1 MNGNRQPILSICIP
15 TYNREKYLKRL
26 VDSIVLQREFFD
38 TNDVEIVISD
48 NASTDSTRDMISEY
62 IKKYWDRIKFF
73 QNNENIW
80 MCWNLYKVP
89 SLWTWKYLW
98 MMWSDEKL
106 APGSIWIVLK
116 WLENNNV
123 KTVIITNSEC
133 ESLCLNF
140 NWLSDFSTYVWQH
153 ESDFLDVEWWFLTFM
168 SFCIMSS
175 EYYVQSVNFLK
186 EFMEEERI
194 LNNCFSFNLVRY
206 AQLYWSNSILYIK
219 NYIIAPSSGAEASWT
234 INRKIINNLLSVTR
248 YIENNYF
255 ISKSAKKVFTKVKK
269 IRIVAYL
276 VLPLKNLCKLFHLEN
291 IYGRLSLLYKSVL
304 SKR

>member
-1 MNGNRQPILSICIP
+1 MKENKKPLLSICIP

-26 VDSIVLQREFFD
+26 LDSIVTQNEFKN
-38 TNDVEIVISD
+38 TKDVEIVISD
-48 NASTDSTRDMISEY
+48 NASTDWTKKMVANY
-62 IKKYWDRIKFF
+62 IKVFWDKIKFF
-73 QNNENIW
+73 QNKENIW
-80 MCWNLYKVP
+80 LCWNLYRVP
-89 SLWTWKYLW
+89 SLWLWKYLW

-106 APGSIWIVLK
+106 APGSIWIILK

-133 ESLCLNF
+133 ESLYLNF
-140 NWLSDFSTYVWQH
+140 NWFSDFSTYVWQH

-175 EYYVQSVNFLK
+175 EYYLQSVNFLK
-186 EFMEEERI
+186 EHMDENRI

-206 AQLYWSNSILYIK
+206 AQLYWNNSILYIK

-234 INRKIINNLLSVTR
+234 INRKIIENLLSVTR

-255 ISKSAKKVFTKVKK
+255 VSKSAKKVFKKVKK
-269 IRIVAYL
+269 IRIVAY
-276 VLPLKNLCKLFHLEN
+276 VALPFKKLCKLFHLEN
-291 IYGRLSLLYKSVL
+291 IYEKLSLLYKSVL
-304 SKR
+304 SRR